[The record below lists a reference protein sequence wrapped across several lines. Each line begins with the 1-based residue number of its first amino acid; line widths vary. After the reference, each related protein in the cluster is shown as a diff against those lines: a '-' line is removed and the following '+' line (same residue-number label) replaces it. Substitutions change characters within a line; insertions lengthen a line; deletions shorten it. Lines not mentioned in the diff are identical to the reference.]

1 MRISRQSAI
10 YWALLAASFAL
21 ALTASWTSFGA
32 QIDNDAY
39 DWMFRLYQPPTWT
52 TQSILLAIDEPSLNA
67 YGGVPGLR
75 KPLAEAL
82 RLISAASPKTVAVD
96 LILADNTD
104 PAIDARLED
113 VLHATRNLVL
123 ACQLLPGGGAWEDPL
138 PRFRAQAASLGH
150 VHAEPDE
157 LDSVG
162 RSLPLEKA
170 ANRDR
175 RWALSLEAYRL
186 SRGGPG
192 VQIIESPA
200 DLDVGGRLI
209 SSTRAGGRPTR
220 IRHRTPSTR
229 AGGRLM
235 RIRYR
240 PLSMPIPRVS
250 LQALLNDPGRARE
263 FSGKVVFAG
272 VTSQTAAKDWLF
284 TPYSTRTP
292 MVGVEIHANAFE
304 TIAQGLFLTD
314 APASAVLAF
323 SLLLVVALGL
333 TSSRFT
339 GRRPLGLAAGILA
352 IAHVTPYWLFTDRVV
367 FSFCT
372 PVSSAW
378 LALITAGAYQL
389 LVVRR
394 SLRKSE
400 PDRHRKLQTIH
411 FVTHEMRTPLTAIQG
426 SSELMARYA
435 LREEKR
441 KQIADLINTESK
453 RLGRMIEMFL
463 SVERLSAGQ
472 VELKKE
478 SFSAGELMAGC
489 VARALPLAER
499 KQIRILTEAAPAD
512 ILLTG
517 DRELMEYAFYN
528 LLTNA
533 IKYSPPRTQVTL
545 AAVRKH
551 DHAYISVE
559 DQGIG
564 MDQKEVKKIFQ
575 KFYRTRRAEQ
585 SGEAGTGIGLSI
597 VEQIV
602 MQHSGT
608 IEVMSRP
615 GEGSR
620 FTMVLPAPVSARLA
634 REAKES

>member
-1 MRISRQSAI
+1 MNRQTAI
-10 YWALLAASFAL
+10 YWALLAASFAV
-21 ALTASWTSFGA
+21 ALTASWTFGA

-39 DWMFRLYQPPTWT
+39 DWMFRHYNPPAWQP
-52 TQSILLAIDEPSLNA
+52 QSILLAIDEPSLNR

-82 RLISAASPKTVAVD
+82 ELISAAAPKTVAVD

-104 PAIDARLED
+104 PAIDARLEEA
-113 VLHATRNLVL
+113 LRATRNLVL
-123 ACQLLPGGGAWEDPL
+123 ACQLLPDGATWEDPL
-138 PRFRAQAASLGH
+138 PRFRAQAAALGH

-186 SRGGPG
+186 SLGTRPP
-192 VQIIESPA
+192 QIVESPT
-200 DLDVGGRLI
+200 DLDVGGRVI
-209 SSTRAGGRPTR
+209 
-220 IRHRTPSTR
+220 PSKQ
-229 AGGRLM
+229 ASGRLM
-235 RIRYR
+235 RIRYA
-240 PLSMPIPRVS
+240 PPSVHIPRIS
-250 LQALLNDPGRARE
+250 LRELLTDPRRASE
-263 FSGKVVFAG
+263 FAGKVVFAG

-304 TIAQGLFLTD
+304 TIAQDLFITD
-314 APASAVLAF
+314 APPSAVFGF
-323 SLLLVVALGL
+323 SLLLVVAIGL
-333 TSSRFT
+333 TYSRFT
-339 GRRPLGLAAGILA
+339 GRTANGLAAGILV
-352 IAHVTPYWLFTDRVV
+352 IAHVTPYWLFTHRIV

-378 LALITAGAYQL
+378 LSLITAGAYQL

-400 PDRHRKLQTIH
+400 ADRDRYRQTIH

-426 SSELMARYA
+426 SSELMGRYA
-435 LREEKR
+435 LPEEKR
-441 KQIADLINTESK
+441 KQIAELINAESK

-463 SVERLSAGQ
+463 SMERLSAGQ

-478 SFSAGELMAGC
+478 TFSAGELMAGC

-499 KQIRILTEAAPAD
+499 KQIRILTEAAPRD
-512 ILLTG
+512 VLLTG

-551 DHAYISVE
+551 EHAYISVE

-585 SGEAGTGIGLSI
+585 SGEVGTGIGLSI

-602 MQHSGT
+602 LQHSGT

-620 FTMVLPAPVSARLA
+620 FTMVLPAPVSATV
-634 REAKES
+634 AKEM

>member
-1 MRISRQSAI
+1 MQRPSRQSAV
-10 YWALLAASFAL
+10 YWALLAASFAV

-39 DWMFRLYQPPTWT
+39 DWMFRIYQPPLWDTE
-52 TQSILLAIDEPSLNA
+52 SILLAIDEPSLNA

-82 RLISAASPKTVAVD
+82 RLISAVSPKTVAVD

-104 PAIDARLED
+104 PAIDARLEEAM
-113 VLHATRNLVL
+113 HGTRNLVL
-123 ACQLLPGGGAWEDPL
+123 ACQLLPDGGAWEDPL
-138 PRFRAQAASLGH
+138 PRFRAQAAALGH

-170 ANRDR
+170 AGRDR

-186 SRGGPG
+186 SRGGAR
-192 VQIIESPA
+192 IIESPS
-200 DLDVGGRLI
+200 DLEVGGRLI
-209 SSTRAGGRPTR
+209 PSS
-220 IRHRTPSTR
+220 R

-240 PLSMPIPRVS
+240 PISMPIPRVS
-250 LQALLNDPGRARE
+250 LRALLDDPRRASE
-263 FSGKVVFAG
+263 FGGKVVFAG

-314 APASAVLAF
+314 APPSAVVAF
-323 SLLLVVALGL
+323 SMLLVAAIGL
-333 TSSRFT
+333 ACSRFT
-339 GRRPLGLAAGILA
+339 GRRAIGLAAGIMV
-352 IAHVTPYWLFTDRVV
+352 IAHVTPYWLFTDRIE

-372 PVSSAW
+372 PVSAAW
-378 LALITAGAYQL
+378 LSLITAGGYQL

-400 PDRHRKLQTIH
+400 ADRDRYRQTIH

-426 SSELMARYA
+426 SSELMGRYA
-435 LREEKR
+435 LPEEKR
-441 KQIADLINTESK
+441 KQIAELINTESK

-478 SFSAGELMAGC
+478 AFSAGDIMAGC

-499 KQIRILTEAAPAD
+499 KQIRILTEAAPQD
-512 ILLTG
+512 IQLTG

-545 AAVRKH
+545 AAVRRH
-551 DHAYISVE
+551 EQAYISVE

-575 KFYRTRRAEQ
+575 KFYRTKRAEQ
-585 SGEAGTGIGLSI
+585 SGEVGTGIGLSI

-602 MQHSGT
+602 IQHSGT

-615 GEGSR
+615 GQGSR
-620 FTMVLPAPVSARLA
+620 FTMVLPAPVSAPLVK
-634 REAKES
+634 EAKES

>member
-1 MRISRQSAI
+1 METI
-10 YWALLAASFAL
+10 
-21 ALTASWTSFGA
+21 
-32 QIDNDAY
+32 
-39 DWMFRLYQPPTWT
+39 
-52 TQSILLAIDEPSLNA
+52 
-67 YGGVPGLR
+67 
-75 KPLAEAL
+75 
-82 RLISAASPKTVAVD
+82 
-96 LILADNTD
+96 
-104 PAIDARLED
+104 
-113 VLHATRNLVL
+113 LVL
-123 ACQLLPGGGAWEDPL
+123 AHTETDGSLAKSVREALH
-138 PRFRAQAASLGH
+138 AAATLHKSLALGH

-157 LDSVG
+157 RDSVG

-192 VQIIESPA
+192 VRITESPT

-209 SSTRAGGRPTR
+209 
-220 IRHRTPSTR
+220 PSTR

-235 RIRYR
+235 RIRYA
-240 PLSMPIPRVS
+240 PPSMQIPRVS
-250 LQALLNDPGRARE
+250 IAALLHDPQRASE

-304 TIAQGLFLTD
+304 TIAQGLFLID
-314 APASAVLAF
+314 APPSAVFAF
-323 SLLLVVALGL
+323 SLLLVTAIGVAY
-333 TSSRFT
+333 SRFT
-339 GRRPLGLAAGILA
+339 GRTANGMAAGIMVV
-352 IAHVTPYWLFTDRVV
+352 AHVTPYVLFTHRIV

-378 LALITAGAYQL
+378 LSLITASVYQL

-400 PDRHRKLQTIH
+400 ADRDRYRQTIH

-426 SSELMARYA
+426 SSELMGRYA
-435 LREEKR
+435 LPEEKR
-441 KQIADLINTESK
+441 KQIAELINSESK

-478 SFSAGELMAGC
+478 TFSAGELMAGC

-499 KQIRILTEAAPAD
+499 KQIRILTEAAPRD
-512 ILLTG
+512 NLLTG

-545 AAVRKH
+545 AAVRKQEQV
-551 DHAYISVE
+551 YISVE

-564 MDQKEVKKIFQ
+564 MDRKEVKKVFQ
-575 KFYRTRRAEQ
+575 KFYRTKRAEQ

-602 MQHSGT
+602 IQHGGT

-620 FTMVLPAPVSARLA
+620 FTMVLPAPVSAAAL
-634 REAKES
+634 KER

>member
-1 MRISRQSAI
+1 MQRVSRQSAI
-10 YWALLAASFAL
+10 YWALLAVSFAV
-21 ALTASWTSFGA
+21 AVGASWTSFGA

-39 DWMFRLYQPPTWT
+39 DWMFRLYRPPTWT
-52 TQSILLAIDEPSLNA
+52 TESILLAIDEPSLNA

-82 RLISAASPKTVAVD
+82 RLISTASPKTVAVD

-104 PAIDARLED
+104 PAIDARLEEA
-113 VLHATRNLVL
+113 LRATRNLVL
-123 ACQLLPGGGAWEDPL
+123 ACQLLPDGAAWEDPL
-138 PRFRAQAASLGH
+138 PRFRAQAAALGH

-170 ANRDR
+170 ANHDR

-186 SRGGPG
+186 SRVPG
-192 VQIIESPA
+192 VQIMESPA

-209 SSTRAGGRPTR
+209 
-220 IRHRTPSTR
+220 PSTR

-235 RIRYR
+235 RIRYV
-240 PLSMPIPRVS
+240 PPSMHIPRVS
-250 LQALLNDPGRARE
+250 LRALLNDPRRAAE

-284 TPYSTRTP
+284 TPYSTRVP

-314 APASAVLAF
+314 ARPWLVLAF
-323 SLLLVVALGL
+323 SLLLVAAIGL
-333 TSSRFT
+333 TYSRFT
-339 GRRPLGLAAGILA
+339 GRAANGLAAGILA
-352 IAHVTPYWLFTDRVV
+352 IAHITPYGLFTHRIV

-378 LALITAGAYQL
+378 LSLIAAGGYQL

-400 PDRHRKLQTIH
+400 AETNRYRQTIH

-426 SSELMARYA
+426 SSELMGRYA
-435 LREEKR
+435 LPEEKR
-441 KQIADLINTESK
+441 KQIAELINTESK

-478 SFSAGELMAGC
+478 TFSSGELMAGC
-489 VARALPLAER
+489 VQRALPLAER
-499 KQIRILTEAAPAD
+499 KQIRILTEAAPQD

-551 DHAYISVE
+551 EHAHISVE

-564 MDQKEVKKIFQ
+564 MDRKEVKKVFQ
-575 KFYRTRRAEQ
+575 KFYRTKRAEQ

-602 MQHSGT
+602 IQHSGT

-620 FTMVLPAPVSARLA
+620 FTMVLPAPVSAVAAERV
-634 REAKES
+634 AKES

>member
-1 MRISRQSAI
+1 MQRVSRQSLT
-10 YWALLAASFAL
+10 YWALLAASFAV
-21 ALTASWTSFGA
+21 ALIASWFVGT

-39 DWMFRLYQPPTWT
+39 DWMFRLYRPPAWKTE
-52 TQSILLAIDEPSLNA
+52 SILLAIDEPSLNA

-82 RLISAASPKTVAVD
+82 ERISTASPKAVAVD
-96 LILADNTD
+96 VILTD
-104 PAIDARLED
+104 PGDPQTDARLAAAMA
-113 VLHATRNLVL
+113 ATRNLVL
-123 ACQLLPGGGAWEDPL
+123 ACQLLPDGSAWEDPL
-138 PRFRAQAASLGH
+138 PLFAAHAAALGH

-162 RSLPLEKA
+162 RSLPLEKV
-170 ANRDR
+170 ANHDR
-175 RWALSLEAYRL
+175 RWALSLEAYRV
-186 SRGGPG
+186 SRGATI
-192 VQIIESPA
+192 VESPT
-200 DLDVGGRLI
+200 DLEVGGRLI
-209 SSTRAGGRPTR
+209 
-220 IRHRTPSTR
+220 PSTR

-235 RIRYR
+235 RIRYV
-240 PLSMPIPRVS
+240 PPSMPIPRVS
-250 LQALLNDPGRARE
+250 LLALLNDPSRAAE

-284 TPYSTRTP
+284 TPYSTRVP

-314 APASAVLAF
+314 APPSAVLAF
-323 SLLLVVALGL
+323 SLLLVVAIGL
-333 TSSRFT
+333 TYSRLT
-339 GRRPLGLAAGILA
+339 GRAANGAAAGILGV
-352 IAHVTPYWLFTDRVV
+352 AHVTPYWLFTHRIV

-378 LALITAGAYQL
+378 LSLIAAGGYQL

-400 PDRHRKLQTIH
+400 AETDRYRQTIH

-426 SSELMARYA
+426 SSELMGRYA
-435 LREEKR
+435 LPEEKR
-441 KQIADLINTESK
+441 KQIADLINAESK

-478 SFSAGELMAGC
+478 NFSAGALMAGC

-499 KQIRILTEAAPAD
+499 KQIRILTEAAPED

-533 IKYSPPRTQVTL
+533 IKYSPQRTQVTL

-551 DHAYISVE
+551 EHAYISVE
-559 DQGIG
+559 DQGLG
-564 MDQKEVKKIFQ
+564 MDRKEVKQIFR
-575 KFYRTRRAEQ
+575 KFYRTKRAEQ

-620 FTMVLPAPVSARLA
+620 FTMVLPAPVSAPV
-634 REAKES
+634 AKES

>member
-1 MRISRQSAI
+1 MQGLSRQSAI
-10 YWALLAASFAL
+10 YWALLAASFAV
-21 ALTASWTSFGA
+21 ALTVSWTSFGA

-39 DWMFRLYQPPTWT
+39 DWMFRRYQPPAWRPK
-52 TQSILLAIDEPSLNA
+52 SILLAIDEPSLNA
-67 YGGVPGLR
+67 YGGVPGMR
-75 KPLAEAL
+75 KPLAQAL
-82 RLISAASPKTVAVD
+82 ELISAVSPKTVAVD
-96 LILADNTD
+96 MILADNTD

-113 VLHATRNLVL
+113 AFRATRNLVL
-123 ACQLLPGGGAWEDPL
+123 ACQLLPDGAAWEDPL
-138 PRFRAQAASLGH
+138 PRFRARAAALGH

-170 ANRDR
+170 ANHDR

-186 SRGGPG
+186 SRGGRG
-192 VQIIESPA
+192 VQIVESPR
-200 DLDVGGRLI
+200 DLDVDGRLI
-209 SSTRAGGRPTR
+209 
-220 IRHRTPSTR
+220 PSTR
-229 AGGRLM
+229 VGGRLM
-235 RIRYR
+235 RIRYA
-240 PLSMPIPRVS
+240 PPSMHIPRVS
-250 LQALLNDPGRARE
+250 LQALLNDPRRAAE

-284 TPYSTRTP
+284 TPYSTRVP

-304 TIAQGLFLTD
+304 TIAQGLFVTD
-314 APASAVLAF
+314 APASAVLMF
-323 SLLLVVALGL
+323 SLLIVVAIGV
-333 TSSRFT
+333 TYRSFT
-339 GRRPLGLAAGILA
+339 GWTANGLAAGILA
-352 IAHVTPYWLFTDRVV
+352 IAHVTPYWLFTHRMV

-378 LALITAGAYQL
+378 LSLFAAGAYQL

-394 SLRKSE
+394 SLSKSE
-400 PDRHRKLQTIH
+400 AETDRYRQTIH

-426 SSELMARYA
+426 SSELMGRYA
-435 LREEKR
+435 LPEEKR
-441 KQIADLINTESK
+441 KQIVELINAESK

-472 VELKKE
+472 VDLKKE
-478 SFSAGELMAGC
+478 TFSAGQLMSGC

-499 KQIRILTEAAPAD
+499 KQIRILTEAAPQD

-533 IKYSPPRTQVTL
+533 IKYSPARTQVTL
-545 AAVRKH
+545 AAVRKRE
-551 DHAYISVE
+551 HAYISVE

-564 MDQKEVKKIFQ
+564 MDQKEVKRIFQ

-585 SGEAGTGIGLSI
+585 SGETGTGIGLSI

-620 FTMVLPAPVSARLA
+620 FTMVLPAPVSAVL
-634 REAKES
+634 AKEG

>member
-10 YWALLAASFAL
+10 YWALLAASFAV

-52 TQSILLAIDEPSLNA
+52 TESILLAIDEPSLNA

-75 KPLAEAL
+75 KPLADAL
-82 RLISAASPKTVAVD
+82 RLIAAASPKTVAVD

-113 VLHATRNLVL
+113 ALHATRNLVL
-123 ACQLLPGGGAWEDPL
+123 ACQLLPDGGAWEYPL
-138 PRFRAQAASLGH
+138 PRFRAQAAALGH

-192 VQIIESPA
+192 VQIVESPA

-209 SSTRAGGRPTR
+209 
-220 IRHRTPSTR
+220 PSTR

-250 LQALLNDPGRARE
+250 LQALLSDPGRASD

-333 TSSRFT
+333 TYSRLT
-339 GRRPLGLAAGILA
+339 GRRAFGLAAGILA

-378 LALITAGAYQL
+378 LALITAGGYQL

-400 PDRHRKLQTIH
+400 ADRDRYRQTIH

-426 SSELMARYA
+426 SSELMGRYA
-435 LREEKR
+435 LPEEKR
-441 KQIADLINTESK
+441 KQIAELINTESK

-575 KFYRTRRAEQ
+575 KFYRTKRAEQ

-620 FTMVLPAPVSARLA
+620 FTMVLPAPVSAPLA

>member
-1 MRISRQSAI
+1 MQPVSRQSAI
-10 YWALLAASFAL
+10 YWVLLAVSFAVAL
-21 ALTASWTSFGA
+21 AASWTSFGT

-39 DWMFRLYQPPTWT
+39 DWMFRLYRPHAWQPE
-52 TQSILLAIDEPSLNA
+52 SILLAIDEPSLNA

-82 RLISAASPKTVAVD
+82 QLIAAASPKTVAVD

-104 PAIDARLED
+104 PRIDARLEEA
-113 VLHATRNLVL
+113 LHATHNLVL
-123 ACQLLPGGGAWEDPL
+123 ACQLLPDGSAWEDPL
-138 PRFRAQAASLGH
+138 PRFRAQAAALGH

-170 ANRDR
+170 THHDR
-175 RWALSLEAYRL
+175 RWALALEAYRL
-186 SRGGPG
+186 SRG
-192 VQIIESPA
+192 VEIVESPT
-200 DLDVGGRLI
+200 DLDVGGRI
-209 SSTRAGGRPTR
+209 IPSPRAT
-220 IRHRTPSTR
+220 
-229 AGGRLM
+229 GRLM
-235 RIRYR
+235 RIRYA
-240 PLSMPIPRVS
+240 PPSWKIPPRVS
-250 LQALLNDPGRARE
+250 LKALLDDPGLAALFR
-263 FSGKVVFAG
+263 GKVVFAG

-284 TPYSTRTP
+284 TPYSAGKP

-314 APASAVLAF
+314 APPLPVLAF
-323 SLLLVVALGL
+323 SLMLVVAIGL
-333 TSSRFT
+333 TYSRFT
-339 GRRPLGLAAGILA
+339 GRAANGLAAGILVV
-352 IAHVTPYWLFTDRVV
+352 AHGTPYWLFTHRIV

-372 PVSSAW
+372 PVSAAW
-378 LALITAGAYQL
+378 LSLITAVTYQI

-394 SLRKSE
+394 RLRTSE
-400 PDRHRKLQTIH
+400 AETDRYRQTIH

-426 SSELMARYA
+426 SSELMGRYA
-435 LREEKR
+435 LPEEKR
-441 KQIADLINTESK
+441 KQIAELINSESK

-478 SFSAGELMAGC
+478 TFSSSGLVAGC
-489 VARALPLAER
+489 VQRALPLAER
-499 KQIRILTEAAPAD
+499 KQIRILTEAAPED
-512 ILLTG
+512 MPLTG

-533 IKYSPPRTQVTL
+533 IKYSPPHTQVTL
-545 AAVRKH
+545 AAMRKH
-551 DHAYISVE
+551 GQAYISVE

-575 KFYRTRRAEQ
+575 KFYRTKRAEQ

-602 MQHSGT
+602 IQHGGN

-615 GEGSR
+615 GQGSR
-620 FTMVLPAPVSARLA
+620 FTMVLPAPVPAPVAERVV
-634 REAKES
+634 KE

>member
-1 MRISRQSAI
+1 MRVSRQSAI
-10 YWALLAASFAL
+10 YWVLLAGAFAV
-21 ALTASWTSFGA
+21 AVTASWIVGG

-39 DWMFRLYQPPTWT
+39 DWMFRLYKPRPWQ
-52 TQSILLAIDEPSLNA
+52 TQSILLAIDEVSLNA
-67 YGGVPGLR
+67 YGGVRGLR

-82 RLISAASPKTVAVD
+82 ERISAASPKAVAVD
-96 LILADNTD
+96 VILTD
-104 PAIDARLED
+104 ASDPETDARLAAAMG
-113 VLHATRNLVL
+113 ATRRLVL
-123 ACQLLPGGGAWEDPL
+123 ACQLLPDGSAWEDPL
-138 PRFRAQAASLGH
+138 PMFAKHAAALGH
-150 VHAEPDE
+150 VHVEQSE
-157 LDSVG
+157 QLDSVG
-162 RSLPLEKA
+162 RSLPLEEFTGHV
-170 ANRDR
+170 R
-175 RWALSLEAYRL
+175 RWALSLEAYKV
-186 SRGGPG
+186 SRGA
-192 VQIIESPA
+192 QILESPE

-209 SSTRAGGRPTR
+209 
-220 IRHRTPSTR
+220 PSTR
-229 AGGRLM
+229 ADGRLM
-235 RIRYR
+235 RIRYA
-240 PLSMPIPRVS
+240 PPSMPIPRVS
-250 LQALLNDPGRARE
+250 LKALLDNPRLAAS

-272 VTSQTAAKDWLF
+272 VTAQTAVRDWLF
-284 TPYSTRTP
+284 TPYSGGTP

-323 SLLLVVALGL
+323 SLLLVVAIGV
-333 TSSRFT
+333 TYSRFT
-339 GRRPLGLAAGILA
+339 GRRANGLAAGILA
-352 IAHVTPYWLFTDRVV
+352 VAHITPYWLFTHRIV
-367 FSFCT
+367 FSFCM

-378 LALITAGAYQL
+378 LSLIAAGGYQL

-400 PDRHRKLQTIH
+400 AETDRYRQTIH

-426 SSELMARYA
+426 SSELMGRYA
-435 LREEKR
+435 LPEEKR
-441 KQIADLINTESK
+441 KQIVELINAESK

-463 SVERLSAGQ
+463 SMERLSAGQ

-478 SFSAGELMAGC
+478 TFSAGELMAGC

-499 KQIRILTEAAPAD
+499 KQIRILTEAAPLD

-533 IKYSPPRTQVTL
+533 IKYSPARTQVTL

-551 DHAYISVE
+551 GQAYISVE

-564 MDQKEVKKIFQ
+564 MDHKEVKQIFQ
-575 KFYRTRRAEQ
+575 KFYRTKRAEQ

-602 MQHSGT
+602 IQHSGT
-608 IEVMSRP
+608 IEVMSRR

-620 FTMVLPAPVSARLA
+620 FTMVLPVPVSAVLA
-634 REAKES
+634 EKAKES

>member
-1 MRISRQSAI
+1 MRISRQTAI
-10 YWALLAASFAL
+10 YWALLAASFAV

-39 DWMFRLYQPPTWT
+39 DWMFRLYHPPTWA

-104 PAIDARLED
+104 PVIDARLEEA
-113 VLHATRNLVL
+113 LHATRNLVL
-123 ACQLLPGGGAWEDPL
+123 ACQLLPDGGAWEDPL
-138 PRFRAQAASLGH
+138 PRFRAQAAALGH

-170 ANRDR
+170 ANHDR

-186 SRGGPG
+186 SRGRG
-192 VQIIESPA
+192 VQIVESPA

-209 SSTRAGGRPTR
+209 
-220 IRHRTPSTR
+220 PSTR

-250 LQALLNDPGRARE
+250 LQALLNDPGSARE

-314 APASAVLAF
+314 APPSVVFGF
-323 SLLLVVALGL
+323 SLLLVVSIGL
-333 TSSRFT
+333 TYSHLT
-339 GRRPLGLAAGILA
+339 GRRAIGLAAGILA

-378 LALITAGAYQL
+378 LALITAGGYQL

-400 PDRHRKLQTIH
+400 ADRDRYRQTIH

-426 SSELMARYA
+426 SSELMGRYA
-435 LREEKR
+435 LPEEKR
-441 KQIADLINTESK
+441 KQIAELINTESK

-478 SFSAGELMAGC
+478 TFSAGELMAGC

-499 KQIRILTEAAPAD
+499 KQIRILTEAAPQD

-602 MQHSGT
+602 IQHSGT

-615 GEGSR
+615 GKGSR
-620 FTMVLPAPVSARLA
+620 FTMVLPAPVSAA
-634 REAKES
+634 VPKES